1 MIVSMGTIIM
11 ILIMCLIVLVCAVI
25 VYRKK
30 AYSKYY
36 TSIVCIIST

>member
-1 MIVSMGTIIM
+1 MIVSMGTIII
-11 ILIMCLIVLVCAVI
+11 ILIMCLIVLVCAA
-25 VYRKK
+25 VYKRK